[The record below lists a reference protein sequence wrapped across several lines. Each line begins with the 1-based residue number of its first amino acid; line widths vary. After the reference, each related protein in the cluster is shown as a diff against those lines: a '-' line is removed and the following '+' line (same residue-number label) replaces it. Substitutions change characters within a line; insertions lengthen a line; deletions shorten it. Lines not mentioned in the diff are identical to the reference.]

1 MMETICFYRASD
13 ERNTY
18 EKHVPAPYL
27 RTEIAAEP
35 GCRYTL
41 TVTGLGFYELYL
53 NGKSITKGLLAPYIS
68 NPDDIVYF
76 DTYDITDRLSE
87 NGNTAIGLILGNGM
101 RNPIGGRVWGFDESP
116 FPAIPCFAVSL
127 TKTDADGAVTE
138 TDLGGSFRWHPSPI
152 LFDDLRSGCFYDANK
167 EIPGWNTPGFDDK
180 GWAQVQKTDRPR
192 GEYRICEADPI
203 VINEERAPA
212 LIREA
217 KLDRHFDNR
226 KNMRLNTQYKFK
238 LRRKKGVL
246 FDFGL
251 NTAGV
256 CRLQINGKKG
266 QQIIIQFCEFL
277 TEKGCPSYRN
287 TGSFYPDGYGQTLL
301 YICKGEENETFVP
314 SFCYYGFRYAV
325 VFGLLPEQ
333 VRPETLTML
342 RANSDLQERGAFTCS
357 DDVMNALGDMARV
370 SDLANFW
377 YFPTDCPHREK
388 NGWTG
393 DAAVSAEHMLL
404 TLTPEKNYKEWL
416 RNICKAQR
424 KDGAIPCVVPTDG
437 RFGFTWGNGPAW
449 DNVLSELCWQIY
461 RMRGD
466 LSPAVESADAL
477 YLYLSFL
484 NSLRD
489 ENGLISYGLGDWCQ
503 PGHNASKYTTPEL
516 LSSSVMG
523 LYIAQKTADLFD
535 LMGKPEK
542 AAVAVSLRDE
552 LKAAV
557 RARFLD
563 STTMAITPRT
573 QTAQAICI
581 YYGVF
586 EPGEIPAAGKV
597 LETIIH
603 ENGDHFDCGMIG
615 MRVIFHVLSNLGLG
629 DLAYKMIT
637 RDDFPSYGMFVKR
650 GLTALPEDF
659 LNDNKR
665 DEPNSLN
672 HHFFGDIVSWF
683 LQRVVGI
690 SVNPDNTDANETV
703 IRPDFLDA
711 LTFAEGHYNAL
722 CGKVFVKWEK
732 TGDAVLL
739 TIEAPEAVRGSILLP
754 DSYTFGDA
762 PGERTMPLRAGRYLC
777 VRQ

>member
-1 MMETICFYRASD
+1 MLENVCFYRATD

-27 RTEIAAEP
+27 RTEIKTEP
-35 GCRYTL
+35 DCRYVL

-53 NGKSITKGLLAPYIS
+53 NGENITKGLLAPYIS
-68 NPDDIVYF
+68 NPNDIVYF
-76 DTYDITDRLSE
+76 DVYDVTDRLSSD
-87 NGNTAIGLILGNGM
+87 GTSAIGLILGNGM
-101 RNPIGGRVWGFDESP
+101 RNPIGGRVWGFDAPPYPE
-116 FPAIPCFAVSL
+116 IPCFAVLL
-127 TKTDADGAVTE
+127 TRTDADGAVTE
-138 TDLGGSFRWHPSPI
+138 TDLGGLFHWHPSPI
-152 LFDDLRSGCFYDANK
+152 FFDDLRNGCFYDANK
-167 EIPGWNTPGFDDK
+167 EIAGWNQPGFDDSD
-180 GWAQVQKTDRPR
+180 WLPVQKADRPR
-192 GEYRICEADPI
+192 GERRVCEADPI
-203 VINEERAPA
+203 VITEKRSPV

-226 KNMRLNTQYKFK
+226 KNMRLDTEYRFK
-238 LRRKKGVL
+238 LRGKRGVL
-246 FDFGL
+246 FDFGV
-251 NTAGV
+251 NTSGV
-256 CRLQINGKKG
+256 CRLKLNGQKG
-266 QQIIIQFCEFL
+266 QRIVIQFCEFL

-314 SFCYYGFRYAV
+314 TFCYYGYRYAV

-333 VRPETLTML
+333 VQPETLTML

-357 DDVMNALGDMARV
+357 DDVMNALGAMARV

-404 TLTPEKNYKEWL
+404 TLTPERSYKEWL

-424 KDGAIPCVVPTDG
+424 NDGAIPCVVPTDG

-466 LSPAVESADAL
+466 LTPAVESADAL
-477 YLYLSFL
+477 YLYLRFL
-484 NSLRD
+484 DSLRD

-503 PGHNASKYTTPEL
+503 PGHSASKYTTPERL
-516 LSSSVMG
+516 TSSVMG
-523 LYIAQKTADLFD
+523 LYIAQKAADLFTP
-535 LMGKPEK
+535 MEKPAQ
-542 AAVAVSLRDE
+542 AAVAASLRDE

-557 RARFLD
+557 RAHFLD
-563 STTMAITPRT
+563 SKTMTVKPRT
-573 QTAQAICI
+573 QTAQAVCI

-586 EPGEIPAAGKV
+586 EPDEIPAAGTV
-597 LETIIH
+597 LEAIIH
-603 ENGDHFDCGMIG
+603 ENGDHFDSGMIG
-615 MRVIFHVLSNLGLG
+615 MRVIFHVLSDLGLG

-637 RDDFPSYGMFVKR
+637 RTDFPSYGMFVKR

-659 LNDNKR
+659 LDDHKR

-683 LQRVVGI
+683 LQRVVGV
-690 SVNPDNTDANETV
+690 SVNPYNTDPNEIV
-703 IRPDFLDA
+703 IRPDFLNA
-711 LTFAEGHYNAL
+711 LTFAAGHYDAL
-722 CGKVFVKWEK
+722 CGKVAVKWEK
-732 TGDAVLL
+732 RDGEVLL
-739 TIEAPEAVRGSILLP
+739 TIEAPDAVKGTILLP
-754 DSYTFGDA
+754 MGYAFKDKPS
-762 PGERTMPLRAGRYLC
+762 EQSRVLRAGQYIC
-777 VRQ
+777 IKQ